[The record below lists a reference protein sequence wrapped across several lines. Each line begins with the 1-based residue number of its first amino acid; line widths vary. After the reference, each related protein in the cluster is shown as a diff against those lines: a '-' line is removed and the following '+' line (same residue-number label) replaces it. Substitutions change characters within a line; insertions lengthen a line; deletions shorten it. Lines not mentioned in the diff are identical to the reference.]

1 MAQAVG
7 GKALGGEAREA
18 GERARLTPF
27 AVRAQRRGAAS
38 TAFCRKEKPF
48 RNREITGAGLDL
60 SPASRADRALATD
73 SHGLRLGLSSIA
85 RCAGSPA
92 FGLAPWA
99 SRRGDPPASRASGSC
114 LVATTL
120 LGEEPKKRVT
130 SDELNNSS
138 LVTRHLSLVTCHCFL
153 AAAGRKFSST
163 HSSLLDPS

>member
-73 SHGLRLGLSSIA
+73 THGLRHGLYSSARFAGCALRRYTLGRRTPFLFALSDL
-85 RCAGSPA
+85 GS
-92 FGLAPWA
+92 GQ
-99 SRRGDPPASRASGSC
+99 
-114 LVATTL
+114 
-120 LGEEPKKRVT
+120 
-130 SDELNNSS
+130 S
-138 LVTRHLSLVTCHCFL
+138 LTAYVI
-153 AAAGRKFSST
+153 
-163 HSSLLDPS
+163 